1 MHPTPRLR
9 LVVEYWPLILWFHP
23 NYDRYLID
31 CVQFTA
37 VLKKHVVVSSATR
50 KLDGAGGKAVWASR
64 WTDINKLS

>member
-1 MHPTPRLR
+1 MHPAPRLR

-31 CVQFTA
+31 CVQFTV

-50 KLDGAGGKAVWASR
+50 KLDGA
-64 WTDINKLS
+64 